1 MAHPITKLITAMT
14 SVYKI
19 KSAVRN
25 VFYSPRHF
33 PKILATTMVCSC
45 VGGYQ
50 MMESIHQRRIEVSY
64 SCLDR
69 YGFCFI
75 LCPHLSLSF
84 LLCTIGST
92 WNVRRSLEQLQGPKG
107 GKLIPLVVKA
117 FHLVCIHILI
127 QSHSIYISD
136 IMNSMKLHWG
146 PRCYNNENWQKA
158 NQ

>member
-50 MMESIHQRRIEVSY
+50 MMESIHQRRIEDQHEMYVEAWNNYRDQKERHNEQYETALRPTLLQQRKLTKSK
-64 SCLDR
+64 SV
-69 YGFCFI
+69 
-75 LCPHLSLSF
+75 SF
-84 LLCTIGST
+84 LSRETKSRIKDARDRIT
-92 WNVRRSLEQLQGPKG
+92 V
-107 GKLIPLVVKA
+107 
-117 FHLVCIHILI
+117 I
-127 QSHSIYISD
+127 QDS
-136 IMNSMKLHWG
+136 
-146 PRCYNNENWQKA
+146 
-158 NQ
+158 